1 MLRRFSLLASGL
13 FVGTLALVAPRPARA
28 TEPSSFLSFGGGYGI
43 QHNGAIS
50 EDAHRGVM
58 SLALGVGTSPLG
70 RMVYGGVFRTTTY
83 FRQGTDLGL
92 AARVVQGSYARGG
105 FGLGFDLGVGGRF
118 YRNGEYGQFPVQV
131 KGLLGMP
138 WGLGLALGA
147 DLFSIDGRDPPARG
161 FVALF
166 EVDLLRLTVNRQG
179 PSERYWYNPAPA
191 GGHMPKPRPEPATPE
206 ATE

>member
-1 MLRRFSLLASGL
+1 MRRAWPLFFGVLL
-13 FVGTLALVAPRPARA
+13 GTGAFVAPGLARA
-28 TEPSSFLSFGGGYGI
+28 TEPSSFFSVGGGYGL
-43 QHNGAIS
+43 QHNGTIG
-50 EDAHRGVM
+50 EDAHRGAM

-131 KGLLGMP
+131 KGLFGAP

-161 FVALF
+161 FVALI
-166 EVDLLRLTVNRQG
+166 EIDLLRLTVNRQG
-179 PSERYWYNPAPA
+179 DTERYWYNPAPA
-191 GGHMPKPRPEPATPE
+191 GGHLRKPRPEAPAPD